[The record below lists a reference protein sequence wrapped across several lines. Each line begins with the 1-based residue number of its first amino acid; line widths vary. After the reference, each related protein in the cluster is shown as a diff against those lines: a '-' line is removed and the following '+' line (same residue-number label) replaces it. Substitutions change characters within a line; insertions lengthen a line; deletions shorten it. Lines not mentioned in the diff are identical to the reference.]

1 MQASAILLIA
11 ISCRKHFNS
20 LYASSVFGLKNLV
33 MWLRYMRH
41 SNDMAKRAYHV
52 LYGIVKAPNLSDPF
66 VWADIA
72 GMFPV
77 EEAAPPPPI
86 PIPIPMEQ
94 EGVSGFENWPG
105 SVQGMQ
111 FPGAQFEFH

>member
-11 ISCRKHFNS
+11 ISCRKHFDL
-20 LYASSVFGLKNLV
+20 LYASSVSGLKHLV

-41 SNDMAKRAYHV
+41 SNDMARRAYRV
-52 LYGIVKAPNLSDPF
+52 LYGIVNAPNLSDPF

-77 EEAAPPPPI
+77 EEAPPPTPI
-86 PIPIPMEQ
+86 QNEQ
-94 EGVSGFENWPG
+94 GGVSGFENWPG
-105 SVQGMQ
+105 NAQGMH
-111 FPGAQFEFH
+111 FPGGHFEFH